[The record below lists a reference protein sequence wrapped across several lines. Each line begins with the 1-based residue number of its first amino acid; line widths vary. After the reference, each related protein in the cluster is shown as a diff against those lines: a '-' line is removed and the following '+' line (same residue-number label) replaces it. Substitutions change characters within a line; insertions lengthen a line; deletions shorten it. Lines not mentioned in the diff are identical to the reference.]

1 MVINYGEGGG
11 IQNGGGGGTSE
22 VLFIQKGGG
31 KSFGTPI
38 FSCCKPASPYI
49 MTIPFEN
56 FEDIVLL
63 SSLEIR
69 QELCEIMIS
78 IGQGNQWYKVL
89 VSEKMAS

>member
-11 IQNGGGGGTSE
+11 GTKRGGGGASE

-31 KSFGTPI
+31 KSFGTMS
-38 FSCCKPASPYI
+38 FSCCKPPSPYL

-63 SSLEIR
+63 SPSEIR

-78 IGQGNQWYKVL
+78 ISQGNQWYKVL
-89 VSEKMAS
+89 VVEKMAS